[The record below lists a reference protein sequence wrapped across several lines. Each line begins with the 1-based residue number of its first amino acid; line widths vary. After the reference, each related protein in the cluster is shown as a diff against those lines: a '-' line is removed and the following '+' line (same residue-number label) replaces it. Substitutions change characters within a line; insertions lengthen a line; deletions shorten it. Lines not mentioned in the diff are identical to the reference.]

1 MDAEG
6 GRSRPLRILRMRF
19 DIFTIFPDMF
29 AGPLDESIIK
39 RAQDAG
45 LVDVHLHDIREYATD
60 KHSMTDDTPYGGGGG
75 MVMKPEPVFRAVEQV
90 LDMREQT
97 ADQAVDSPCPIIL
110 LTPQGRPFTQ
120 DVAQQLSE
128 HDRLALICGRYE
140 GVDERVREHLAT
152 DEISVGPYVL
162 SGGELP
168 AMIIVDA
175 VTRLIPGVLG
185 DPRGA
190 EKDSYAMGLLEHP
203 HYTRPNDFRG
213 WNVPDVLLS
222 GHHGRVDEWRRLE
235 ALMRTLARQPDL
247 LSVPTLTEDDLKLL
261 DAIRDHLV
269 ALLDDD

>member
-1 MDAEG
+1 
-6 GRSRPLRILRMRF
+6 MRF
-19 DIFTIFPDMF
+19 DIFTIFPQMF

-39 RAQDAG
+39 RARDAG
-45 LVDVHLHDIREYATD
+45 LVDIHLHDIREYATD

-75 MVMKPEPVFRAVEQV
+75 MVMKPEPIFRAVEQV
-90 LDMREQT
+90 LGMPEQT
-97 ADQAVDSPCPIIL
+97 AERAAEPPCPIIL

-120 DVAQQLSE
+120 DVAQHLST
-128 HDRLALICGRYE
+128 HDRLTLVCGRYE

-152 DEISVGPYVL
+152 DEISIGPYVL

-175 VTRLIPGVLG
+175 VTRLLPDVLG

-213 WNVPDVLLS
+213 WDVPDVLLS
-222 GHHGRVDEWRRLE
+222 GHHGRVDAWRRQE
-235 ALMRTLARQPDL
+235 ALLRTLARRPDL
-247 LSVPTLTEDDLKLL
+247 IDAAQLTETDRRLLTELYTRIGKLIDDSKP
-261 DAIRDHLV
+261 DTEE
-269 ALLDDD
+269 